1 MSSSSLTTAKRAE
14 RRMIL
19 GGGDAGL
26 FTFLG
31 PSRHAAP
38 PHGVVRLVALHD
50 PKAAGAKPTAHAQID
65 RAPPR

>member
-1 MSSSSLTTAKRAE
+1 MPSSSPTTAKRTV
-14 RRMIL
+14 RRMTL

-26 FTFLG
+26 FTFFG

-38 PHGVVRLVALHD
+38 PGGAVQPAALHD
-50 PKAAGAKPTAHAQID
+50 PQAVGAKPAPHAQID

>member
-38 PHGVVRLVALHD
+38 PHGVVR